1 MPQESWD
8 MARYLWKGDGFYD
21 RQTGE
26 KMPVRKGALCAP
38 TVLSDIPEYRSPID
52 GRVIGSRSERRDD
65 LKRNNCVDA
74 RDFPS
79 PTKGKF
85 RNEDFCKR
93 RGLSVSEEFRK

>member
-1 MPQESWD
+1 

-38 TVLSDIPEYRSPID
+38 TVLSDIPEYRSPVD

-79 PTKGKF
+79 PTGGKF
-85 RNEDFCKR
+85 RNKEFCRK
-93 RGLSVSEEFRK
+93 RGLEVSDEYR